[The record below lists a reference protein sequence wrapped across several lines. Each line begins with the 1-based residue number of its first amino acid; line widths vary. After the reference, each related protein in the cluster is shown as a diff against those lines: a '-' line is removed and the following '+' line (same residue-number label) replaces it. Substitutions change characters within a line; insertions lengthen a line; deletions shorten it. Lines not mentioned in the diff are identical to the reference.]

1 MESSSPL
8 RILVVTDRT
17 AASGEM
23 LSTIAERARRGRV
36 SPPRARAQRGPGG
49 AACMHPEPSN
59 KAAEAELVLAEALP
73 AILSSLPQI
82 QP

>member
-1 MESSSPL
+1 
-8 RILVVTDRT
+8 
-17 AASGEM
+17 
-23 LSTIAERARRGRV
+23 
-36 SPPRARAQRGPGG
+36 
-49 AACMHPEPSN
+49 MHPEPSN